1 MASNSDE
8 QKPDE
13 VKKAETSGGQTFDP
27 TVTKE
32 DKQLSADACVD
43 CNGDGIKSPQS
54 TQVCQTCQGT
64 GKA

>member
-8 QKPDE
+8 QKPEE
-13 VKKAETSGGQTFDP
+13 VKKAEATGGQTFDP
-27 TVTKE
+27 TAEQKN
-32 DKQLSADACVD
+32 SALNCPT
-43 CNGDGIKSPQS
+43 CNGDGILSPQS